1 MNLRIATGPVLN
13 PIPRTSDYFK
23 ARDYKP
29 RYHPFYDPTQAVQR
43 IIDAPIGMEH
53 AEITPIEVSDEQ

>member
-1 MNLRIATGPVLN
+1 MRQSLPTGLILN

-23 ARDYKP
+23 AKDYKP
-29 RYHPFYDPTQAVQR
+29 KYHVFYDPTQAVQR

-53 AEITPIEVSDEQ
+53 AEIEVADEQ

>member
-1 MNLRIATGPVLN
+1 MRQSLPTGLIVN

-23 ARDYKP
+23 AKDYKP
-29 RYHPFYDPTQAVQR
+29 KYHVFYDPTQAVQR

-53 AEITPIEVSDEQ
+53 AEIEVADEQ

>member
-1 MNLRIATGPVLN
+1 MRQSLPTGLIVN

-29 RYHPFYDPTQAVQR
+29 KYHVFYDPTQAVQR

-53 AEITPIEVSDEQ
+53 AEIEVPDEQ

>member
-1 MNLRIATGPVLN
+1 MNLRIPTGLIAA

-53 AEITPIEVSDEQ
+53 AEIEVADEQ

>member
-1 MNLRIATGPVLN
+1 MNLHIATGQILI

-29 RYHPFYDPTQAVQR
+29 KYHVFYDPTQAVPR
-43 IIDAPIGMEH
+43 IANAPISMEH
-53 AEITPIEVSDEQ
+53 AEIEVSIDEQ

>member
-1 MNLRIATGPVLN
+1 MNLHIATGQVLI

-29 RYHPFYDPTQAVQR
+29 KYHVFYDPTQAVQR
-43 IIDAPIGMEH
+43 VIDAPIGMEH
-53 AEITPIEVSDEQ
+53 VDIEVSDEQ